1 MNYEKLEKIYSET
14 VADMPA
20 EQIDFLQFIAY
31 KAYGITEQDVRTYA
45 SRNGL
50 NPGTVRKWKRN
61 FEDKELIKCIP
72 SEGWNYIISR
82 YSLSALKPA
91 DWD

>member
-45 SRNGL
+45 SRKGL

-61 FEDKELIKCIP
+61 FADTFLEGSDLGRAMTIEDLKELV
-72 SEGWNYIISR
+72 N
-82 YSLSALKPA
+82 L
-91 DWD
+91 